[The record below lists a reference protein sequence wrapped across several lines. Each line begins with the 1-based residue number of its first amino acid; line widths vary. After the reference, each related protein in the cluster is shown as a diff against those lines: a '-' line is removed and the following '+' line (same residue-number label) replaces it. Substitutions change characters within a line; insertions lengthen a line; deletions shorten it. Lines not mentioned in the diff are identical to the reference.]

1 LGFDTGAAAKRIV
14 VGPALRFD
22 LEETL
27 HRVLTSSHFGGLT
40 AFIQSPAEGLWT
52 GNGNHTGR
60 DDIVMLEVM
69 VKGVERGW
77 WETYRDRLQE
87 LLRQES
93 IVVRVLPIERI

>member
-1 LGFDTGAAAKRIV
+1 MHLVQILLPVYGNDGAQV
-14 VGPALRFD
+14 LRD
-22 LEETL
+22 NYPGIRDELVA
-27 HRVLTSSHFGGLT
+27 RFGGLT

-52 GNGNHTGR
+52 GDGNHAGR
-60 DDIVMLEVM
+60 DDIVMLEIM
-69 VKGVERGW
+69 VKAIERGW